1 MSTKAASIA
10 FVGLLLLSLVPPSP
24 SSNEPSSSPLS
35 LDEQGMFRGFVVG
48 EQTDVWNQ
56 TPWSSIA
63 VPEGFTYESVID
75 YSDVGVLINNLS
87 EESRTIGWAFVAA
100 RNISLDRVFVFNQS
114 GTPTGETVNRNQ
126 FNTYFATPFLEM
138 LQNRSSVNSLNY
150 LVTTKGIP
158 LRVSGGNDKAS
169 FDQELSLLG
178 GAYNSTIGA
187 NYWGTHDYGPLAGKA
202 MEPFTRSKYGFFL
215 VTRLTGY
222 TVETALG
229 LIERANQSLG
239 NQGTFVL
246 DLATNRNNSGY
257 KFWNDDLYTANT
269 TLNSMGVPV
278 LFDEETEF
286 VTNVS
291 NVMGYASWG
300 SNDGNWNRNYLPNS
314 GFDTLDATWQSGS
327 RYWNHT
333 SPTVAPEDNFTW
345 TYQTDTKQNGNG
357 AFEASLRTDC
367 DQDGGKGMQGIY
379 GEYFDNDGVSF
390 SSASMPSLIDRHP
403 DRVQIEPHLNRGA
416 SNNAYPG
423 LDDRF
428 KQHWGARF
436 SGLIDVPHTG
446 NWTFFIN
453 SDDGSEV
460 WINGQ
465 SLATNYGMHGM
476 RERSGFVNL
485 TEGLHE
491 FRIEFFQGGGPHGL
505 IFSWQ
510 GPNTPKAAVPSTAF
524 YVATDMAPKASNL
537 VHRWSFEDGSGTT
550 AVDNGTDQANL
561 SLSGM
566 DNSNW
571 RTCPDGGCLWF
582 DGTDDVASVNVDD
595 FEGNLSVSQWV
606 WANTTSPSSYAS
618 TFAVSNQAGANA
630 SFQHMISS
638 QQWRLHNNQTKT
650 FGDVVA
656 QRWTHLVTV
665 FDNGDLRQYMDGVL
679 VREDTYPSG
688 SFTNV
693 DLYKLGV
700 NRAGSAYFEGMI
712 DEVMVW
718 DVALEDHDITAL
730 RRTIID
736 NCTTYSGAGVG
747 VATLETSFSI
757 PPDLMNHAWNIY
769 VYGQRE
775 GEVNGAFS
783 LSVDGVDSTGTLL
796 STNTS
801 NAKTFTTSWASQT
814 MRMRPAAQA
823 TDLKVK
829 VLLDIESTSTVGS
842 LYIDSVILR
851 AIRPHMDWVNGSIA
865 DTAVSTGGRSFNWGT
880 AYGQSL
886 IADLLED
893 GVSGAKGYVYEP
905 YLTAVGLPSTFM
917 PTYAS
922 GYNLAE
928 SHAAANL
935 YTGWMGVVVGD
946 PKMAPYVS
954 TLHDVNLVAVRS
966 TGFVN
971 LGEPTTI
978 EVMVENLG
986 MAASN
991 GTLEVRGVLGNIL
1004 LNQTPLTL
1012 PAGDLHGSRTT
1023 VNVTVVPTTS
1033 GYLDLRVRYVNGT
1046 PERHFGNNLQSLSV
1060 IVNAPPVIE
1069 DVYCSASSLSRGG
1082 YTICSVET
1090 SDDIGVVNAT
1100 LAWQIVS
1107 QNGTLNETTWNVL
1120 HLGPV
1125 SETKWEGSLVIP
1137 ADAAL
1142 GGVVLRATVVDE
1154 QQLSATMTVSN
1165 VTQVVDAPPT
1175 WFGPH
1180 ASGVDPPS
1188 WNNASFL
1195 PNKPAVG
1202 LPRHEVTTLTA
1213 CVMDADYDLSAPVP
1227 VFMTNRGTLGNTSF
1241 VPQSAAHL
1249 YCYTTTFA
1257 LELSSALDD
1266 VELEVRTDAGSL
1278 LLQRTLRVADQAPV
1292 LTVHVESTN
1301 GTALDRVVG
1310 DGEEQI
1316 RIEVADVD
1324 DPHTSFIGDLTLQ
1337 WPGGEPIQL
1346 PLDIGQGEREV
1357 VMPLGQLMVPLEG
1370 GELQLTA
1377 SGRGMH
1383 GATASMS
1390 LSVPFLLT
1398 PPSVVLFEACDD
1410 QGRVT
1415 NMTFG
1420 QVATLVV
1427 VVESDRPIQS
1437 ASAQLAQTGW
1447 AINAPLIE
1455 TPTWGAAPEACK
1467 LLVQDDDHQVFFF
1480 RLKLDNSLVDGEGKA
1495 VFSVSDLD
1503 GLIKSES
1510 LDLFFQHAPTVIEE
1524 VVFST
1529 AKPGS
1534 DLYTN
1539 YTVSDLDGLEQVAC
1553 AYNLYGEAGNLL
1565 TQAVVTGG
1573 PEGVFINTLR
1583 FQYPIPLSLANTTL
1597 TANLT
1602 CLDELQ
1608 QVFAS
1613 SASVLIGPADTCVGC
1628 DSVDDATPKPTTQGS
1643 ESLNMVFLGL
1653 GGLAAAVVALTTV
1666 LRRRTTDGVDKA
1678 WGNDAFD
1685 PLVNT
1690 EELFEREAVSDLF
1703 EEEIDESTEN
1713 NGDLSSET
1721 TDELGT
1727 EDTAPSIVPE
1737 GWTLEAYTAWLEGPT
1752 PDGWTDD
1759 QWTTYVEESKATLA
1773 GVSSSEG

>member
-10 FVGLLLLSLVPPSP
+10 FVGLLLLSLLPPTPTASNPSSP
-24 SSNEPSSSPLS
+24 SLNLEE
-35 LDEQGMFRGFVVG
+35 DGMFRGFLVG
-48 EQTDVWNQ
+48 EQPDVWNQ
-56 TPWSSIA
+56 TPWPSIA
-63 VPEGFTYESVID
+63 VPEGFTYDSVFD

-100 RNISLDRVFVFNQS
+100 RNISLDRVFLFNQS

-138 LQNRSSVNSLNY
+138 LQNRTSVNGLNY

-178 GAYNSTIGA
+178 GAYNSTIGS

-222 TVETALG
+222 TVETALD

-269 TLNSMGVPV
+269 TLNSMGLPV

-286 VTNVS
+286 ITNVS

-314 GFDTLDATWQSGS
+314 GFDTLDAAWQSGS

-357 AFEASLRTDC
+357 AFQASLRTDC

-390 SSASMPSLIDRHP
+390 SSASMPSLIDRQP
-403 DRVQIEPHLNRGA
+403 DRVQVEPHLNHGA
-416 SNNAYPG
+416 SYNAYPG
-423 LDDRF
+423 LDNRF
-428 KQHWGARF
+428 KEHWGARF
-436 SGLIDVPHTG
+436 SGLIDVPFTG

-453 SDDGSEV
+453 SDDGSELWV
-460 WINGQ
+460 NGQ

-505 IFSWQ
+505 IFSWE
-510 GPNTPKAAVPSTAF
+510 GPNTSKATVPSSAF
-524 YVATDMAPKASNL
+524 YVAADVAPKASNL
-537 VHRWSFEDGSGTT
+537 VHHWSLEDGSGTT
-550 AVDNGTDQANL
+550 AVDNGTGQADL

-571 RTCPDGGCLWF
+571 RTCSDGSCLWF
-582 DGTDDVASVNVDD
+582 DGTDDVASVDVENYD
-595 FEGNLSVSQWV
+595 GNLTISQWV
-606 WANTTSPSSYAS
+606 WANTTTPSSYAS

-638 QQWRLHNNQTKT
+638 QEWRLHNNQSKA

-665 FDNGDLRQYMDGVL
+665 FDNGDIRQYMDGVL
-679 VREDTYPSG
+679 VNEDTYPSG

-718 DVALEDHDITAL
+718 DVALEDQDITAL

-736 NCTTYSGAGVG
+736 NCTSYSGAGVG
-747 VATLETSFSI
+747 VATLQTTFSI
-757 PPDLMNHAWNIY
+757 PHELKNHAWNIY

-783 LSVDGVDSTGTLL
+783 LRVDGIDASGTLL

-801 NAKTFTTSWASQT
+801 NAKTFTTSWAYQT
-814 MRMRPAAQA
+814 MRMRPAGDA
-823 TDLKVK
+823 TDLNIT
-829 VLLDIESTSTVGS
+829 VLLDIGSTSTVGS
-842 LYIDSVILR
+842 LYVDSVILR

-893 GVSGAKGYVYEP
+893 GVSGVKGYVYEP
-905 YLTAVGLPSTFM
+905 YLTAVGLPSTFL

-928 SHAAANL
+928 SHAAANR
-935 YTGWMGVVVGD
+935 YTGWMAVVVGD
-946 PKMAPYVS
+946 PKMAPYVN
-954 TLHDVNLVAVRS
+954 TLHDVNVVDVRS
-966 TGFVN
+966 VGYVN
-971 LGEPTTI
+971 LGEVTTI

-1012 PAGDLHGSRTT
+1012 PAGDQHGSRAT
-1023 VNVTVVPTTS
+1023 VNVTIIPTSS

-1060 IVNAPPVIE
+1060 IVNAPPTIE

-1090 SDDIGVVNAT
+1090 TDDVGVTNAT
-1100 LAWQIVS
+1100 LAWQIVPE
-1107 QNGTLNETTWNVL
+1107 NATLNETAWNVL
-1120 HLGPV
+1120 HLGPA
-1125 SETKWEGSLVIP
+1125 TDTRWEGSLVIP
-1137 ADAAL
+1137 TNAAL
-1142 GGVVLRATVVDE
+1142 GGVVLRATAMDE
-1154 QQLSATMTVSN
+1154 QMMSATMTVSN

-1175 WFGPH
+1175 WYGPH

-1195 PNKPAVG
+1195 PSKPPLG
-1202 LPRHEVTTLTA
+1202 LPRHEPTTLTA
-1213 CVMDADYDLSAPVP
+1213 CVMDADYGLDAPAP
-1227 VFMTNRGTLGNTSF
+1227 VFMTNRGTLSNVSSI
-1241 VPQSAAHL
+1241 PQAVNNL
-1249 YCYTTTFA
+1249 YCYTTTLT
-1257 LELSSALDD
+1257 LEQGSALDD
-1266 VELEVRTDAGSL
+1266 VELEVRTDTGSL

-1292 LTVHVESTN
+1292 LTVHIESTN
-1301 GTALDRVVG
+1301 GTTLDRVVG
-1310 DGEEQI
+1310 NGEEQI
-1316 RIEVADVD
+1316 RIGVSDVD
-1324 DPHTSFIGDLTLQ
+1324 DPNTSFVGDLTLQ

-1346 PLDIGQGEREV
+1346 PLDIAEGESEV
-1357 VMPLGQLMVPLEG
+1357 LMPLDQLMIPLEG

-1377 SGRGMH
+1377 AGRGMH
-1383 GATASMS
+1383 GATASAS
-1390 LSVPFLLT
+1390 LNVPFLLT
-1398 PPSVVLFEACDD
+1398 PPTIMLFDACDD
-1410 QGRVT
+1410 QGPVT

-1427 VVESDRPIQS
+1427 VVESDRPLQA

-1455 TPTWGAAPEACK
+1455 TPTWETAPEACR
-1467 LLVQDDDHQVFFF
+1467 LTVPADDLQVFYF
-1480 RLKLDNSLVDGEGKA
+1480 RLKLDNSLVDGEGRA
-1495 VFSVSDLD
+1495 IFSVSDLD

-1510 LDLFFQHAPTVIEE
+1510 LDLFFQHAPTVVEPAT
-1524 VVFST
+1524 FSP

-1539 YTVSDLDGLEQVAC
+1539 YTISDLDGLDQVAC
-1553 AYNLYGEAGNLL
+1553 AYNLYGEEGGLL

-1573 PEGVFINTLR
+1573 PEGVFSNTLR
-1583 FQYPIPLSLANTTL
+1583 FQYPVPLSLANATL

-1608 QVFAS
+1608 QAFAAS
-1613 SASVLIGPADTCVGC
+1613 DSVLVGPADSCADCNET
-1628 DSVDDATPKPTTQGS
+1628 DNTTPKPKIQGS
-1643 ESLNMVFLGL
+1643 ESLSMVFLGL
-1653 GGLAAAVVALTTV
+1653 GGLVAAVILLTTI
-1666 LRRRTTDGVDKA
+1666 LRRRGMDAVDKA
-1678 WGNDAFD
+1678 WGNDVAD
-1685 PLVNT
+1685 TILNT
-1690 EELFEREAVSDLF
+1690 EDLFERESMSDLF
-1703 EEEIDESTEN
+1703 EEEGPKPTEVD
-1713 NGDLSSET
+1713 G
-1721 TDELGT
+1721 ELNDA
-1727 EDTAPSIVPE
+1727 EPSVPNIVPE
-1737 GWTLEAYTAWLEGPT
+1737 GWTLEVYTAWLDGPV
-1752 PDGWTDD
+1752 PDGWTAH

-1773 GVSSSEG
+1773 QASSSSEG

>member
-1 MSTKAASIA
+1 M
-10 FVGLLLLSLVPPSP
+10 FHGFLVGGQS
-24 SSNEPSSSPLS
+24 
-35 LDEQGMFRGFVVG
+35 
-48 EQTDVWNQ
+48 DVWNQ
-56 TPWSSIA
+56 TPWPSIA
-63 VPEGFTYESVID
+63 VPEGFTYDSVID

-100 RNISLDRVFVFNQS
+100 RNISLDRVFIFNQS

-222 TVETALG
+222 TVDTALD

-278 LFDEETEF
+278 LLDEETEF

-390 SSASMPSLIDRHP
+390 NSASMPSLIDRQP

-436 SGLIDVPHTG
+436 SGLIDVPFAG

-476 RERSGFVNL
+476 REQSGFVNL

-537 VHRWSFEDGSGTT
+537 VHHWSFEDGSGTT
-550 AVDNGTDQANL
+550 AVDVGTDQANL

-571 RTCPDGGCLWF
+571 RACPDGGCLWF

-595 FEGNLSVSQWV
+595 VDGNLTVSQWV

-618 TFAVSNQAGANA
+618 TFAVSDQAGANA

-665 FDNGDLRQYMDGVL
+665 FDDGDIRQYMDGVL
-679 VREDTYPSG
+679 VNEDAYPSG
-688 SFTNV
+688 SFTNI

-736 NCTTYSGAGVG
+736 NCTSYSGAGAA
-747 VATLETSFSI
+747 VATLETTFDV
-757 PPDLMNHAWNIY
+757 PNELMNHAWNIY

-783 LSVDGVDSTGTLL
+783 LRVNGADAAGTLL

-814 MRMRPAAQA
+814 MRMRPAAHA
-823 TDLKVK
+823 TQLTIQ
-829 VLLDIESTSTVGS
+829 VLIDIESTSTVGS
-842 LYIDSVILR
+842 LYVDSVILR

-880 AYGQSL
+880 TYGQSL

-893 GVSGAKGYVYEP
+893 GVSGVKGYVYEP
-905 YLTAVGLPSTFM
+905 YLTAVGLPSTFL

-954 TLHDVNLVAVRS
+954 TLHDVNVVAARS
-966 TGFVN
+966 VGNVN
-971 LGEPTTI
+971 LGEETTI

-991 GTLEVRGVLGNIL
+991 GSLEVRGVLGNIL
-1004 LNQTPLTL
+1004 LNQTPLML
-1012 PAGDLHGSRTT
+1012 PAGDQHGSRTT

-1082 YTICSVET
+1082 YTICTVET
-1090 SDDIGVVNAT
+1090 TDDTGVTNAT

-1107 QNGTLNETTWNVL
+1107 QNATLNETTWNVL

-1142 GGVVLRATVVDE
+1142 GGVVLRATVMDE
-1154 QQLSATMTVSN
+1154 QMMSAAMTVSN

-1175 WFGPH
+1175 WYGPH

-1195 PNKPAVG
+1195 PNKPPLG

-1213 CVMDADYDLSAPVP
+1213 CVMDADYDLSAPAP
-1227 VFMTNRGTLGNTSF
+1227 VFMTNRGTLGNMSY

-1249 YCYTTTFA
+1249 YCYTTTFS
-1257 LELSSALDD
+1257 LELSSELED
-1266 VELEVRTDAGSL
+1266 VELEVRTDTGSL

-1310 DGEEQI
+1310 NGKEQI

-1324 DPHTSFIGDLTLQ
+1324 DPNTSFIGDLTLQ

-1346 PLDIGQGEREV
+1346 PLDIAEGDNEI
-1357 VMPLGQLMVPLEG
+1357 VMSLDQLMIPLEG
-1370 GELQLTA
+1370 GELQVTA

-1383 GATASMS
+1383 GATASGS
-1390 LSVPFLLT
+1390 LNVPFLLT
-1398 PPSVVLFEACDD
+1398 PPSVVLFEACDG
-1410 QGRVT
+1410 QGPVT

-1427 VVESDRPIQS
+1427 IVESDRPLQS

-1447 AINAPLIE
+1447 AINAPQIE
-1455 TPTWGAAPEACK
+1455 TPTWDVAPEACRST
-1467 LLVQDDDHQVFFF
+1467 VQTDNLQVFYF
-1480 RLKLDNSLVDGEGKA
+1480 RLKLDNSLVDGEGRA
-1495 VFSVSDLD
+1495 IFSVSDLD

-1510 LDLFFQHAPTVIEE
+1510 LDLFFQHAPTVVDA
-1524 VVFST
+1524 VVFSP
-1529 AKPGS
+1529 AEPGS

-1539 YTVSDLDGLEQVAC
+1539 YTVSDLDGLDQVAC
-1553 AYNLYGEAGNLL
+1553 AYNLYGEEGSLL

-1573 PEGVFINTLR
+1573 PEGVFTNVLR
-1583 FQYPIPLSLANTTL
+1583 FQYPVPLGLANTTL

-1608 QVFAS
+1608 QAFAS
-1613 SASVLIGPADTCVGC
+1613 SASILIGPAETCVDC
-1628 DSVDDATPKPTTQGS
+1628 DATDDTTTGPTTQG
-1643 ESLNMVFLGL
+1643 EEPLNVFLLGL
-1653 GGLAAAVVALTTV
+1653 GGLAAGLILFTMM
-1666 LRRRTTDGVDKA
+1666 LRRRGRIGVDEA

-1685 PLVNT
+1685 PLLNT
-1690 EELFEREAVSDLF
+1690 EDLFERESTSNLF
-1703 EEEIDESTEN
+1703 EEESPEPAD
-1713 NGDLSSET
+1713 
-1721 TDELGT
+1721 TDDQSREEEAT
-1727 EDTAPSIVPE
+1727 IPSIVPD
-1737 GWTLEAYTAWLEGPT
+1737 GWTLEAYTTWLDGPA
-1752 PDGWTDD
+1752 PEGWTEE
-1759 QWTTYVEESKATLA
+1759 QWTTYVEESKAKLPPASTP
-1773 GVSSSEG
+1773 SEG

>member
-10 FVGLLLLSLVPPSP
+10 FVGLLLFSLVPPSP
-24 SSNEPSSSPLS
+24 TANPSSSIPPS
-35 LDEQGMFRGFVVG
+35 LAEEGMFHGFLVG
-48 EQTDVWNQ
+48 GQSDVWNQ
-56 TPWSSIA
+56 TPWPSIA
-63 VPEGFTYESVID
+63 VPEGFTYGSVID

-100 RNISLDRVFVFNQS
+100 RNISLDRVFIFNQS

-222 TVETALG
+222 TVDTALD

-278 LFDEETEF
+278 LLDEETEF

-390 SSASMPSLIDRHP
+390 NSASMPSLIDRQP

-436 SGLIDVPHTG
+436 SGLIDVPFAG

-476 RERSGFVNL
+476 REQSGFVNL

-537 VHRWSFEDGSGTT
+537 VHHWSFEDGSGTT
-550 AVDNGTDQANL
+550 AVDVGTDQANL

-571 RTCPDGGCLWF
+571 RACPDGGCLWF

-595 FEGNLSVSQWV
+595 VDGNLTVSQWV

-618 TFAVSNQAGANA
+618 TFAVSDQAGANA

-665 FDNGDLRQYMDGVL
+665 FDDGDIRQYMDGVL
-679 VREDTYPSG
+679 VNEDTYPSG
-688 SFTNV
+688 SFTNI

-736 NCTTYSGAGVG
+736 NCTSYSGAGAA
-747 VATLETSFSI
+747 VATLETTFDV
-757 PPDLMNHAWNIY
+757 PNELMNHAWNIY

-783 LSVDGVDSTGTLL
+783 LRVNGADAAGTLL

-814 MRMRPAAQA
+814 MRMRPAAHA
-823 TDLKVK
+823 TQLTIQ
-829 VLLDIESTSTVGS
+829 VLIDIESTSTVGS
-842 LYIDSVILR
+842 LYVDSVILR

-880 AYGQSL
+880 TYGQSL

-893 GVSGAKGYVYEP
+893 GVSGVKGYVYEP
-905 YLTAVGLPSTFM
+905 YLTAVGLPSTFL

-954 TLHDVNLVAVRS
+954 TLHDVNVVAARS
-966 TGFVN
+966 VGNVN
-971 LGEPTTI
+971 LGEETTI

-991 GTLEVRGVLGNIL
+991 GSLEVRGVLGNIL
-1004 LNQTPLTL
+1004 LNQTPLML
-1012 PAGDLHGSRTT
+1012 PAGDQHGSRTT

-1082 YTICSVET
+1082 YTICTVET
-1090 SDDIGVVNAT
+1090 TDDTGVTNAT

-1107 QNGTLNETTWNVL
+1107 QNATLNETTWNVL

-1142 GGVVLRATVVDE
+1142 GGVVLRATVMDE
-1154 QQLSATMTVSN
+1154 QMMSAAMTVSN

-1175 WFGPH
+1175 WYGPH

-1195 PNKPAVG
+1195 PNKPPLG

-1213 CVMDADYDLSAPVP
+1213 CVMDADYDLSAPAP
-1227 VFMTNRGTLGNTSF
+1227 VFMTNRGTLGNMSY

-1257 LELSSALDD
+1257 LELSSELED
-1266 VELEVRTDAGSL
+1266 VELEVRTDTGSL

-1310 DGEEQI
+1310 NGKEQI

-1324 DPHTSFIGDLTLQ
+1324 DPNTSFIGDLTLQ

-1346 PLDIGQGEREV
+1346 PLDIAEGDNEI
-1357 VMPLGQLMVPLEG
+1357 VMSLDQLMIPLEG
-1370 GELQLTA
+1370 GELQVTA

-1383 GATASMS
+1383 GATASGS
-1390 LSVPFLLT
+1390 LNVPFLLT
-1398 PPSVVLFEACDD
+1398 PPSVVLFEACDG
-1410 QGRVT
+1410 QGPVT

-1427 VVESDRPIQS
+1427 IVESDRPLQS

-1447 AINAPLIE
+1447 AINAPQIE
-1455 TPTWGAAPEACK
+1455 TPTWDVAPEACRST
-1467 LLVQDDDHQVFFF
+1467 VQTDNLQVFYF
-1480 RLKLDNSLVDGEGKA
+1480 RLKLDNSLVDGEGRA
-1495 VFSVSDLD
+1495 IFSVSDLD

-1510 LDLFFQHAPTVIEE
+1510 LDLFFQHAPTVVDA
-1524 VVFST
+1524 VVFSP
-1529 AKPGS
+1529 AEPGS

-1539 YTVSDLDGLEQVAC
+1539 YTVSDLDGLDQVAC
-1553 AYNLYGEAGNLL
+1553 AYNLYGEEGSLL

-1573 PEGVFINTLR
+1573 PEGVFTNVLR
-1583 FQYPIPLSLANTTL
+1583 FQYPVPLGLANTTL

-1608 QVFAS
+1608 QAFAS
-1613 SASVLIGPADTCVGC
+1613 SASILIGPAETCVDC
-1628 DSVDDATPKPTTQGS
+1628 DATDDTTTGPTTQG
-1643 ESLNMVFLGL
+1643 EEPLNVFLLGL
-1653 GGLAAAVVALTTV
+1653 GGLAAGSILFTMM
-1666 LRRRTTDGVDKA
+1666 LRRRGRIGVDEA

-1685 PLVNT
+1685 PLLNT
-1690 EELFEREAVSDLF
+1690 EDLFERESTSNLF
-1703 EEEIDESTEN
+1703 EEESPEPAD
-1713 NGDLSSET
+1713 
-1721 TDELGT
+1721 TDDQSREEEAT
-1727 EDTAPSIVPE
+1727 VPSIVPD
-1737 GWTLEAYTAWLEGPT
+1737 GWTLEAYTTWLDGPA
-1752 PDGWTDD
+1752 PEGWTEE
-1759 QWTTYVEESKATLA
+1759 QWTTYVEESKAKLPPASTP
-1773 GVSSSEG
+1773 SEG

>member
-1 MSTKAASIA
+1 M
-10 FVGLLLLSLVPPSP
+10 FHGFLVGGQS
-24 SSNEPSSSPLS
+24 
-35 LDEQGMFRGFVVG
+35 
-48 EQTDVWNQ
+48 DVWNQ
-56 TPWSSIA
+56 TPWPSIA
-63 VPEGFTYESVID
+63 VPEGFTYDSVID

-100 RNISLDRVFVFNQS
+100 RNISLDRVFIFNQS

-222 TVETALG
+222 TVDTALD

-278 LFDEETEF
+278 LLDEETEF

-390 SSASMPSLIDRHP
+390 NSASMPSLIDRQP

-436 SGLIDVPHTG
+436 SGLIDVPFAG

-476 RERSGFVNL
+476 REQSGFVNL

-537 VHRWSFEDGSGTT
+537 VHHWSFEDGSGTT
-550 AVDNGTDQANL
+550 AVDVGTDQANL

-571 RTCPDGGCLWF
+571 RACPDGGCLWF

-595 FEGNLSVSQWV
+595 VDGNLTVSQWV

-618 TFAVSNQAGANA
+618 TFAVSDQAGANA

-665 FDNGDLRQYMDGVL
+665 FDDGDIRQYMDGVL
-679 VREDTYPSG
+679 VNEDTYPSG
-688 SFTNV
+688 SFTNI

-736 NCTTYSGAGVG
+736 NCTSYSGAGAA
-747 VATLETSFSI
+747 VATLETTFDV
-757 PPDLMNHAWNIY
+757 PNELMNHAWNIY

-783 LSVDGVDSTGTLL
+783 LRVNGADAAGTLL

-814 MRMRPAAQA
+814 MRMRPAAHA
-823 TDLKVK
+823 TQLTIQ
-829 VLLDIESTSTVGS
+829 VLIDIESTSTVGS
-842 LYIDSVILR
+842 LYVDSVILR

-880 AYGQSL
+880 TYGQSL

-893 GVSGAKGYVYEP
+893 GVSGVKGYVYEP
-905 YLTAVGLPSTFM
+905 YLTAVGLPSTFL

-954 TLHDVNLVAVRS
+954 TLHDVNVVAARS
-966 TGFVN
+966 VGNVN
-971 LGEPTTI
+971 LGEETTI

-991 GTLEVRGVLGNIL
+991 GSLEVRGVLGNIL
-1004 LNQTPLTL
+1004 LNQTPLML
-1012 PAGDLHGSRTT
+1012 PAGDQHGSRTT

-1082 YTICSVET
+1082 YTICTVET
-1090 SDDIGVVNAT
+1090 TDDTGVTNAT

-1107 QNGTLNETTWNVL
+1107 QNATLNETTWNVL

-1142 GGVVLRATVVDE
+1142 GGVVLRATVMDE
-1154 QQLSATMTVSN
+1154 QMMSAAMTVSN

-1175 WFGPH
+1175 WYGPH

-1195 PNKPAVG
+1195 PNKPPLG

-1213 CVMDADYDLSAPVP
+1213 CVMDADYDLSAPAP
-1227 VFMTNRGTLGNTSF
+1227 VFMTNRGTLGNMSY

-1257 LELSSALDD
+1257 LELSSELED
-1266 VELEVRTDAGSL
+1266 VELEVRTDTGSL

-1310 DGEEQI
+1310 NGKEQI

-1324 DPHTSFIGDLTLQ
+1324 DPNTSFIGDLTLQ

-1346 PLDIGQGEREV
+1346 PLDIAEGDNEI
-1357 VMPLGQLMVPLEG
+1357 VMSLDQLMIPLEG
-1370 GELQLTA
+1370 GELQVTA

-1383 GATASMS
+1383 GATASGS
-1390 LSVPFLLT
+1390 LNVPFLLT
-1398 PPSVVLFEACDD
+1398 PPSVVLFEACDG
-1410 QGRVT
+1410 QGPVT

-1427 VVESDRPIQS
+1427 IVESDRPLQS

-1447 AINAPLIE
+1447 AINAPQIE
-1455 TPTWGAAPEACK
+1455 TPTWDVAPEACRSPA
-1467 LLVQDDDHQVFFF
+1467 QADDLQVFYF
-1480 RLKLDNSLVDGEGKA
+1480 RLKLDNSLVDGEGRA
-1495 VFSVSDLD
+1495 IFSVSDLD

-1510 LDLFFQHAPTVIEE
+1510 LDLFFQHAPTVVDA
-1524 VVFST
+1524 VVFSP
-1529 AKPGS
+1529 AEPGS

-1539 YTVSDLDGLEQVAC
+1539 YTVSDLDGLDQVAC
-1553 AYNLYGEAGNLL
+1553 AYNLYGEEGSLL

-1573 PEGVFINTLR
+1573 PEGVFTNVLR
-1583 FQYPIPLSLANTTL
+1583 FQYPVPLGLANTTL

-1608 QVFAS
+1608 QAFAS
-1613 SASVLIGPADTCVGC
+1613 SASILIGPAETCVDCGAT
-1628 DSVDDATPKPTTQGS
+1628 DDTTTGPTTQG
-1643 ESLNMVFLGL
+1643 EEPLNVFLLGL
-1653 GGLAAAVVALTTV
+1653 GGLAAGLILFTMM
-1666 LRRRTTDGVDKA
+1666 LRRRGRIGVDEA

-1685 PLVNT
+1685 PLLNT
-1690 EELFEREAVSDLF
+1690 EDLFERESTSNLF
-1703 EEEIDESTEN
+1703 EEESPEPAD
-1713 NGDLSSET
+1713 
-1721 TDELGT
+1721 TDDQSREEEAT
-1727 EDTAPSIVPE
+1727 IPSIVPD
-1737 GWTLEAYTAWLEGPT
+1737 GWTLEAYTTWLDGPA
-1752 PDGWTDD
+1752 PEGWTEE
-1759 QWTTYVEESKATLA
+1759 QWTTYVEESKAKLPPASTP
-1773 GVSSSEG
+1773 SEG

>member
-1 MSTKAASIA
+1 M
-10 FVGLLLLSLVPPSP
+10 FHGFLVGGQS
-24 SSNEPSSSPLS
+24 
-35 LDEQGMFRGFVVG
+35 
-48 EQTDVWNQ
+48 DVWNQ
-56 TPWSSIA
+56 TPWPSIA
-63 VPEGFTYESVID
+63 VPEGFTYDSVID

-100 RNISLDRVFVFNQS
+100 RNISLDRVFIFNQS

-222 TVETALG
+222 TVDTALD

-278 LFDEETEF
+278 FLDEETEF

-390 SSASMPSLIDRHP
+390 NSASMPSLIDRQP

-436 SGLIDVPHTG
+436 SGLIDVPFAG

-476 RERSGFVNL
+476 REQSGFVNL

-537 VHRWSFEDGSGTT
+537 VHHWSFEDGSGTT
-550 AVDNGTDQANL
+550 AVDVGTDQANL

-571 RTCPDGGCLWF
+571 RACPDGGCLWF

-595 FEGNLSVSQWV
+595 VDGNLTVSQWV

-618 TFAVSNQAGANA
+618 TFAVSDQAGANA

-665 FDNGDLRQYMDGVL
+665 FDDGDIRQYMDGVL
-679 VREDTYPSG
+679 VNEDAYPSG
-688 SFTNV
+688 SFTNI

-736 NCTTYSGAGVG
+736 NCTSYSGAGAA
-747 VATLETSFSI
+747 VATLETTFDV
-757 PPDLMNHAWNIY
+757 PNELMNHAWNIY

-783 LSVDGVDSTGTLL
+783 LRVNGADAAGTLL

-814 MRMRPAAQA
+814 MRMRPAAHA
-823 TDLKVK
+823 TQLTIQ
-829 VLLDIESTSTVGS
+829 VLIDIESTSTVGS
-842 LYIDSVILR
+842 LYVDSVILR

-880 AYGQSL
+880 TYGQSL

-893 GVSGAKGYVYEP
+893 GVSGVKGYVYEP
-905 YLTAVGLPSTFM
+905 YLTAVGLPSTFL

-954 TLHDVNLVAVRS
+954 TLHDVNVVAARS
-966 TGFVN
+966 VGNVN
-971 LGEPTTI
+971 LGEETTI

-991 GTLEVRGVLGNIL
+991 GSLEVRGVLGNIL
-1004 LNQTPLTL
+1004 LNQTPLML
-1012 PAGDLHGSRTT
+1012 PAGDQHGSRTT

-1082 YTICSVET
+1082 YTICTVET
-1090 SDDIGVVNAT
+1090 TDDTGVTNAT

-1107 QNGTLNETTWNVL
+1107 QNATLNETTWNVL

-1142 GGVVLRATVVDE
+1142 GGVVLRATVMDE
-1154 QQLSATMTVSN
+1154 QMMSAAMTVSN

-1175 WFGPH
+1175 WYGPH

-1195 PNKPAVG
+1195 PNKPPLG

-1213 CVMDADYDLSAPVP
+1213 CVMDADYDLSAPAP
-1227 VFMTNRGTLGNTSF
+1227 VFMTNRGTLGNMSY

-1257 LELSSALDD
+1257 LELSSELED
-1266 VELEVRTDAGSL
+1266 VELEVRTDTGSL

-1310 DGEEQI
+1310 NGKEQI

-1324 DPHTSFIGDLTLQ
+1324 DPNTSFIGDLTLQ

-1346 PLDIGQGEREV
+1346 PLDIAEGDNEI
-1357 VMPLGQLMVPLEG
+1357 VMSLDQLMIPLEG
-1370 GELQLTA
+1370 GELQVTA

-1383 GATASMS
+1383 GATASGS
-1390 LSVPFLLT
+1390 LNVPFLLT
-1398 PPSVVLFEACDD
+1398 PPSVVLFEACDG
-1410 QGRVT
+1410 QGPVT

-1427 VVESDRPIQS
+1427 IVESDRPLQS

-1447 AINAPLIE
+1447 AINAPQIE
-1455 TPTWGAAPEACK
+1455 TPTWDVAPEACRST
-1467 LLVQDDDHQVFFF
+1467 VQTDNLQVFYF
-1480 RLKLDNSLVDGEGKA
+1480 RLKLDNSLVDGEGRA
-1495 VFSVSDLD
+1495 IFSVSDLD

-1510 LDLFFQHAPTVIEE
+1510 LDLFFQHAPTVVDA
-1524 VVFST
+1524 VVFSP
-1529 AKPGS
+1529 AEPGS

-1539 YTVSDLDGLEQVAC
+1539 YTVSDLDGLDQVAC
-1553 AYNLYGEAGNLL
+1553 AYNLYGEEGSLL

-1573 PEGVFINTLR
+1573 PEGVFTNVLR
-1583 FQYPIPLSLANTTL
+1583 FQYPVPLGLANTTL

-1608 QVFAS
+1608 QAFAS
-1613 SASVLIGPADTCVGC
+1613 SASILIGPAETCVDC
-1628 DSVDDATPKPTTQGS
+1628 DATDDTTTGPTTQG
-1643 ESLNMVFLGL
+1643 EEPLNVFLLGL
-1653 GGLAAAVVALTTV
+1653 GGLAAGLILFTMM
-1666 LRRRTTDGVDKA
+1666 LRRRGRIGVDEA

-1685 PLVNT
+1685 PLLNT
-1690 EELFEREAVSDLF
+1690 EDLFERESTSNLF
-1703 EEEIDESTEN
+1703 EEESPEPAD
-1713 NGDLSSET
+1713 
-1721 TDELGT
+1721 TDDQSREEEAT
-1727 EDTAPSIVPE
+1727 IPSIVPD
-1737 GWTLEAYTAWLEGPT
+1737 GWTLEAYTTWLDGPA
-1752 PDGWTDD
+1752 PEGWTEE
-1759 QWTTYVEESKATLA
+1759 QWTTYVEESKAKLPPASTP
-1773 GVSSSEG
+1773 SEG

>member
-10 FVGLLLLSLVPPSP
+10 FVGLLLFSLVPPSP
-24 SSNEPSSSPLS
+24 TANPSSSIPPS
-35 LDEQGMFRGFVVG
+35 LAEEGMFHGFLVG
-48 EQTDVWNQ
+48 GQSDVWNQ
-56 TPWSSIA
+56 TPWPSIA
-63 VPEGFTYESVID
+63 VPEGFTYDSVID

-100 RNISLDRVFVFNQS
+100 RNISLDRVFIFNQS

-138 LQNRSSVNSLNY
+138 LQNRSSVNSRNY

-222 TVETALG
+222 TVDTALD

-278 LFDEETEF
+278 FLDEETEF

-390 SSASMPSLIDRHP
+390 NSASMPSLIDRQP

-436 SGLIDVPHTG
+436 SGLIDVPFAG

-476 RERSGFVNL
+476 REQSGFVNL

-537 VHRWSFEDGSGTT
+537 VHHWSFEDGSGTT
-550 AVDNGTDQANL
+550 AVDVGTDQANL

-571 RTCPDGGCLWF
+571 RACPDGGCLWF

-595 FEGNLSVSQWV
+595 VDGNLTVSQWV

-618 TFAVSNQAGANA
+618 TFAVSDQAGANA

-665 FDNGDLRQYMDGVL
+665 FDDGDIRQYMDGVL
-679 VREDTYPSG
+679 VNEDAYPSG
-688 SFTNV
+688 SFTNI

-736 NCTTYSGAGVG
+736 NCTSYSGAGAA
-747 VATLETSFSI
+747 VATLETTFDV
-757 PPDLMNHAWNIY
+757 PNELMNHAWNIY

-783 LSVDGVDSTGTLL
+783 LRVNGADAAGTLL

-814 MRMRPAAQA
+814 MRMRPAAHA
-823 TDLKVK
+823 TQLTIQ
-829 VLLDIESTSTVGS
+829 VLIDIESTSTVGS
-842 LYIDSVILR
+842 LYVDSVILR

-880 AYGQSL
+880 TYGQSL

-893 GVSGAKGYVYEP
+893 GVSGVKGYVYEP
-905 YLTAVGLPSTFM
+905 YLTAVGLPSTFL

-954 TLHDVNLVAVRS
+954 TLHDVNVVAARS
-966 TGFVN
+966 VGNVN
-971 LGEPTTI
+971 LGEETTI

-991 GTLEVRGVLGNIL
+991 GSLEVRGVLGNIL
-1004 LNQTPLTL
+1004 LNQTPLML
-1012 PAGDLHGSRTT
+1012 PAGDQHGSRTT

-1082 YTICSVET
+1082 YTICTVET
-1090 SDDIGVVNAT
+1090 TDDTGVTNAT

-1107 QNGTLNETTWNVL
+1107 QNATLNETTWNVL

-1142 GGVVLRATVVDE
+1142 GGVVLRATVMDE
-1154 QQLSATMTVSN
+1154 QMMSAAMTVSN

-1175 WFGPH
+1175 WYGPH

-1195 PNKPAVG
+1195 PNKPPLG

-1213 CVMDADYDLSAPVP
+1213 CVMDADYDLSAPAP
-1227 VFMTNRGTLGNTSF
+1227 VFMTNRGTLGNMSY

-1257 LELSSALDD
+1257 LELSSELED
-1266 VELEVRTDAGSL
+1266 VELEVRTDTGSL

-1310 DGEEQI
+1310 NGKEQI

-1324 DPHTSFIGDLTLQ
+1324 DPNTSFIGDLTLQ

-1346 PLDIGQGEREV
+1346 PLDIAEGDNEI
-1357 VMPLGQLMVPLEG
+1357 VMSLDQLMIPLEG
-1370 GELQLTA
+1370 GELQVTA

-1383 GATASMS
+1383 GATASGS
-1390 LSVPFLLT
+1390 LNVPFLLT
-1398 PPSVVLFEACDD
+1398 PPSVVLFEACDG
-1410 QGRVT
+1410 QGPVT

-1427 VVESDRPIQS
+1427 IVESDRPLQS

-1447 AINAPLIE
+1447 AINAPQIE
-1455 TPTWGAAPEACK
+1455 TPTWDVAPEACRST
-1467 LLVQDDDHQVFFF
+1467 VQTDNLQVFYF
-1480 RLKLDNSLVDGEGKA
+1480 RLKLDNSLVDGEGRA
-1495 VFSVSDLD
+1495 IFSVSDLD

-1510 LDLFFQHAPTVIEE
+1510 LDLFFQHAPTVVDA
-1524 VVFST
+1524 VVFSP
-1529 AKPGS
+1529 AEPGS

-1539 YTVSDLDGLEQVAC
+1539 YTVSDLDGLDQVAC
-1553 AYNLYGEAGNLL
+1553 AYNLYGEEGSLL

-1573 PEGVFINTLR
+1573 PEGVFTNVLR
-1583 FQYPIPLSLANTTL
+1583 FQYPVPLGLANTTL

-1608 QVFAS
+1608 QAFAS
-1613 SASVLIGPADTCVGC
+1613 SASILIGPAETCVDC
-1628 DSVDDATPKPTTQGS
+1628 DATDDTTTGPTTQG
-1643 ESLNMVFLGL
+1643 EEPLNVFLLGL
-1653 GGLAAAVVALTTV
+1653 GGLAAGLILFTMM
-1666 LRRRTTDGVDKA
+1666 LRRRGRIGVDEA

-1685 PLVNT
+1685 PLLNT
-1690 EELFEREAVSDLF
+1690 EDLFERESTSNLF
-1703 EEEIDESTEN
+1703 EEESPEPAD
-1713 NGDLSSET
+1713 
-1721 TDELGT
+1721 TDDQSREEEAT
-1727 EDTAPSIVPE
+1727 IPSIVPD
-1737 GWTLEAYTAWLEGPT
+1737 GWTLEAYTTWLDGPA
-1752 PDGWTDD
+1752 PEGWTEE
-1759 QWTTYVEESKATLA
+1759 QWTTYVEESKAKLPPASTP
-1773 GVSSSEG
+1773 SEG

>member
-1 MSTKAASIA
+1 M
-10 FVGLLLLSLVPPSP
+10 FHGFLVGGQS
-24 SSNEPSSSPLS
+24 
-35 LDEQGMFRGFVVG
+35 
-48 EQTDVWNQ
+48 DVWNQ
-56 TPWSSIA
+56 TPWPSIA
-63 VPEGFTYESVID
+63 VPEGFTYDSVID

-100 RNISLDRVFVFNQS
+100 RNISLDRVFIFNQS

-222 TVETALG
+222 TVDTALD

-278 LFDEETEF
+278 FLDEETEF

-390 SSASMPSLIDRHP
+390 NSASMPSLIDRQP

-436 SGLIDVPHTG
+436 SGLIDVPFAG

-476 RERSGFVNL
+476 REQSGFVNL

-537 VHRWSFEDGSGTT
+537 VHHWSFEDGSGTT
-550 AVDNGTDQANL
+550 AVDVGTDQANL

-571 RTCPDGGCLWF
+571 RACPDGGCLWF

-595 FEGNLSVSQWV
+595 VDGNLTVSQWV

-618 TFAVSNQAGANA
+618 TFAVSDQAGANA

-665 FDNGDLRQYMDGVL
+665 FDDGDIRQYMDGVL
-679 VREDTYPSG
+679 VNEDTYPSG
-688 SFTNV
+688 SFTNI

-736 NCTTYSGAGVG
+736 NCTSYSGAGAA
-747 VATLETSFSI
+747 VATLETTFDV
-757 PPDLMNHAWNIY
+757 PNELMNHAWNIY

-783 LSVDGVDSTGTLL
+783 LRVNGADAAGTLL

-814 MRMRPAAQA
+814 MRMRPAAHA
-823 TDLKVK
+823 TQLTIQ
-829 VLLDIESTSTVGS
+829 VLIDIESTSTVGS
-842 LYIDSVILR
+842 LYVDSVILR

-880 AYGQSL
+880 TYGQSL

-893 GVSGAKGYVYEP
+893 GVSGVKGYVYEP
-905 YLTAVGLPSTFM
+905 YLTAVGLPSTFL

-954 TLHDVNLVAVRS
+954 TLHDVNVVAARS
-966 TGFVN
+966 VGNVN
-971 LGEPTTI
+971 LGEETTI

-991 GTLEVRGVLGNIL
+991 GSLEVRGVLGNIL
-1004 LNQTPLTL
+1004 LNQTPLML
-1012 PAGDLHGSRTT
+1012 PAGDQHGSRTT

-1082 YTICSVET
+1082 YTICTVET
-1090 SDDIGVVNAT
+1090 TDDTGVTNAT

-1107 QNGTLNETTWNVL
+1107 QNATLNETTWNVL

-1142 GGVVLRATVVDE
+1142 GGVVLRATVMDE
-1154 QQLSATMTVSN
+1154 QMMSAAMTVSN

-1175 WFGPH
+1175 WYGPH

-1195 PNKPAVG
+1195 PNKPPLG

-1213 CVMDADYDLSAPVP
+1213 CVMDADYDLSAPAP
-1227 VFMTNRGTLGNTSF
+1227 VFMTNRGTLGNMSY

-1257 LELSSALDD
+1257 LELSSELED
-1266 VELEVRTDAGSL
+1266 VELEVRTDTGSL

-1310 DGEEQI
+1310 NGKEQI

-1324 DPHTSFIGDLTLQ
+1324 DPNTSFIGDLTLQ

-1346 PLDIGQGEREV
+1346 PLDIAEGDNEI
-1357 VMPLGQLMVPLEG
+1357 VMSLDQLMIPLEG
-1370 GELQLTA
+1370 GELQVTA

-1383 GATASMS
+1383 GATASGS
-1390 LSVPFLLT
+1390 LNVPFLLT
-1398 PPSVVLFEACDD
+1398 PPSVVLFEACDG
-1410 QGRVT
+1410 QGPVT

-1427 VVESDRPIQS
+1427 IVESDRPLQS

-1447 AINAPLIE
+1447 AINAPQIE
-1455 TPTWGAAPEACK
+1455 TPTWDVAPEACRST
-1467 LLVQDDDHQVFFF
+1467 VQTDNLQVFYF
-1480 RLKLDNSLVDGEGKA
+1480 RLKLDNSLVDGEGRA
-1495 VFSVSDLD
+1495 IFSVSDLD

-1510 LDLFFQHAPTVIEE
+1510 LDLFFQHAPTVVDA
-1524 VVFST
+1524 VVFSP
-1529 AKPGS
+1529 AEPGS

-1539 YTVSDLDGLEQVAC
+1539 YTVSDLDGLDQVAC
-1553 AYNLYGEAGNLL
+1553 AYNLYGEEGSLL

-1573 PEGVFINTLR
+1573 PEGVFTNVLR
-1583 FQYPIPLSLANTTL
+1583 FQYPVPLGLANTTL

-1608 QVFAS
+1608 QAFAS
-1613 SASVLIGPADTCVGC
+1613 SASILIGPAETCVDC
-1628 DSVDDATPKPTTQGS
+1628 DATDDTTTGPTTQG
-1643 ESLNMVFLGL
+1643 EEPLNVFLLGL
-1653 GGLAAAVVALTTV
+1653 GGLAAGLILFTMM
-1666 LRRRTTDGVDKA
+1666 LRRRGRIGVDEA

-1685 PLVNT
+1685 PLLNT
-1690 EELFEREAVSDLF
+1690 EDLFERESTSNLF
-1703 EEEIDESTEN
+1703 EEESPEPAD
-1713 NGDLSSET
+1713 
-1721 TDELGT
+1721 TDDQSREEEAT
-1727 EDTAPSIVPE
+1727 IPSIVPD
-1737 GWTLEAYTAWLEGPT
+1737 GWTLEAYTTWLDGPA
-1752 PDGWTDD
+1752 PEGWTEE
-1759 QWTTYVEESKATLA
+1759 QWTTYVEESKAKLPPASTP
-1773 GVSSSEG
+1773 SEG

>member
-1 MSTKAASIA
+1 M
-10 FVGLLLLSLVPPSP
+10 FHGFLVGGQS
-24 SSNEPSSSPLS
+24 
-35 LDEQGMFRGFVVG
+35 
-48 EQTDVWNQ
+48 DVWNQ
-56 TPWSSIA
+56 TPWPSIA
-63 VPEGFTYESVID
+63 VPEGFTYDSVID

-100 RNISLDRVFVFNQS
+100 RNISLDRVFIFNQS

-222 TVETALG
+222 TVDTALD

-278 LFDEETEF
+278 LLDEETEF

-390 SSASMPSLIDRHP
+390 NSASMPSLIDRQP

-436 SGLIDVPHTG
+436 SGLIDVPFAG

-476 RERSGFVNL
+476 REQSGFVNL

-537 VHRWSFEDGSGTT
+537 VHHWSFEDGSGTT
-550 AVDNGTDQANL
+550 AVDVGTDQANL

-571 RTCPDGGCLWF
+571 RACPDGGCLWF

-595 FEGNLSVSQWV
+595 VDGNLTVSQWV

-618 TFAVSNQAGANA
+618 TFAVSDQAGANA

-665 FDNGDLRQYMDGVL
+665 FDDGDIRQYMDGVL
-679 VREDTYPSG
+679 VNEDTYPSG
-688 SFTNV
+688 SFTNI

-736 NCTTYSGAGVG
+736 NCTSYSGAGAA
-747 VATLETSFSI
+747 VATLETTFDV
-757 PPDLMNHAWNIY
+757 PNELMNHAWNIY

-783 LSVDGVDSTGTLL
+783 LRVNGADAAGTLL

-814 MRMRPAAQA
+814 MRMRPAAHA
-823 TDLKVK
+823 TQLTIQ
-829 VLLDIESTSTVGS
+829 VLIDIESTSTVGS
-842 LYIDSVILR
+842 LYVDSVILR

-880 AYGQSL
+880 TYGQSL

-893 GVSGAKGYVYEP
+893 GVSGVKGYVYEP
-905 YLTAVGLPSTFM
+905 YLTAVGLPSTFL

-954 TLHDVNLVAVRS
+954 TLHDVNVVAARS
-966 TGFVN
+966 VGNVN
-971 LGEPTTI
+971 LGEETTI

-991 GTLEVRGVLGNIL
+991 GSLEVRGVLGNIL
-1004 LNQTPLTL
+1004 LNQTPLML
-1012 PAGDLHGSRTT
+1012 PAGDQHGSRTT

-1082 YTICSVET
+1082 YTICTVET
-1090 SDDIGVVNAT
+1090 TDDTGVTNAT

-1107 QNGTLNETTWNVL
+1107 QNATLNETTWNVL

-1142 GGVVLRATVVDE
+1142 GGVVLRATVMDE
-1154 QQLSATMTVSN
+1154 QMMSAAMTVSN

-1175 WFGPH
+1175 WYGPH

-1195 PNKPAVG
+1195 PNKPPLG

-1213 CVMDADYDLSAPVP
+1213 CVMDADYDLSAPAP
-1227 VFMTNRGTLGNTSF
+1227 VFMTNRGTLGNMSY

-1249 YCYTTTFA
+1249 YCYTTTFS
-1257 LELSSALDD
+1257 LELSSELED
-1266 VELEVRTDAGSL
+1266 VELEVRTDTGSL

-1310 DGEEQI
+1310 NGKEQI

-1324 DPHTSFIGDLTLQ
+1324 DPNTSFIGDLTLQ

-1346 PLDIGQGEREV
+1346 PLDIAEGDNEI
-1357 VMPLGQLMVPLEG
+1357 VMSLDQLMIPLEG
-1370 GELQLTA
+1370 GELQVTA

-1383 GATASMS
+1383 GATASGS
-1390 LSVPFLLT
+1390 LNVPFLLT
-1398 PPSVVLFEACDD
+1398 PPSVVLFEACDG
-1410 QGRVT
+1410 QGPVT

-1427 VVESDRPIQS
+1427 IVESDRPLQS

-1447 AINAPLIE
+1447 AINAPQIE
-1455 TPTWGAAPEACK
+1455 TPTWDVAPEACRSPA
-1467 LLVQDDDHQVFFF
+1467 QADDLQVFYF
-1480 RLKLDNSLVDGEGKA
+1480 RLKLDNSLVDGEGRA
-1495 VFSVSDLD
+1495 IFSVSDLD

-1510 LDLFFQHAPTVIEE
+1510 LDLFFQHAPTVVDA
-1524 VVFST
+1524 VVFSP
-1529 AKPGS
+1529 AEPGS

-1539 YTVSDLDGLEQVAC
+1539 YTVSDLDGLDQVAC
-1553 AYNLYGEAGNLL
+1553 AYNLYGEEGSLL

-1573 PEGVFINTLR
+1573 PEGVFTNVLR
-1583 FQYPIPLSLANTTL
+1583 FQYPVPLGLANTTL

-1608 QVFAS
+1608 QAFAS
-1613 SASVLIGPADTCVGC
+1613 SASILIGPAETCVDCGAT
-1628 DSVDDATPKPTTQGS
+1628 DDTTTGPTTQG
-1643 ESLNMVFLGL
+1643 EEPLNVFLLGL
-1653 GGLAAAVVALTTV
+1653 GGLAAGLILFTMM
-1666 LRRRTTDGVDKA
+1666 LRRRGRIGVDEA

-1685 PLVNT
+1685 PLLNT
-1690 EELFEREAVSDLF
+1690 EDLFERESTSNLF
-1703 EEEIDESTEN
+1703 EEESPEPAD
-1713 NGDLSSET
+1713 
-1721 TDELGT
+1721 TDDQSREEEAT
-1727 EDTAPSIVPE
+1727 IPSIVPD
-1737 GWTLEAYTAWLEGPT
+1737 GWTLEAYTTWLDGPA
-1752 PDGWTDD
+1752 PEGWTEE
-1759 QWTTYVEESKATLA
+1759 QWTTYVEESKAKLPPASTP
-1773 GVSSSEG
+1773 SEG

>member
-10 FVGLLLLSLVPPSP
+10 FVGLLLFSLVPPSP
-24 SSNEPSSSPLS
+24 TANPSSSIPPS
-35 LDEQGMFRGFVVG
+35 LAEEGMFHGFLVG
-48 EQTDVWNQ
+48 GQSDVWNQ
-56 TPWSSIA
+56 TPWPSIA
-63 VPEGFTYESVID
+63 VPEGFTYDSVID

-100 RNISLDRVFVFNQS
+100 RNISLDRVFIFNQS

-222 TVETALG
+222 TVDTALD

-278 LFDEETEF
+278 FLDEETEF

-390 SSASMPSLIDRHP
+390 NSASMPSLIDRQP

-436 SGLIDVPHTG
+436 SGLIDVPFAG

-476 RERSGFVNL
+476 REQSGFVNL

-537 VHRWSFEDGSGTT
+537 VHHWSFEDGSGTT
-550 AVDNGTDQANL
+550 AVDVGTDQANL

-571 RTCPDGGCLWF
+571 RACPDGGCLWF

-595 FEGNLSVSQWV
+595 VDGNLTVSQWV

-618 TFAVSNQAGANA
+618 TFAVSDQAGANA

-665 FDNGDLRQYMDGVL
+665 FDDGDIRQYMDGVL
-679 VREDTYPSG
+679 VNEDTYPSG
-688 SFTNV
+688 SFTNI

-736 NCTTYSGAGVG
+736 NCTSYSGAGAA
-747 VATLETSFSI
+747 VATLETTFDV
-757 PPDLMNHAWNIY
+757 PNELMNHAWNIY

-783 LSVDGVDSTGTLL
+783 LRVNGADAAGTLL

-814 MRMRPAAQA
+814 MRMRPAAHA
-823 TDLKVK
+823 TQLTIQ
-829 VLLDIESTSTVGS
+829 VLIDIESTSTVGS
-842 LYIDSVILR
+842 LYVDSVILR

-880 AYGQSL
+880 TYGQSL

-893 GVSGAKGYVYEP
+893 GVSGVKGYVYEP
-905 YLTAVGLPSTFM
+905 YLTAVGLPSTFL

-954 TLHDVNLVAVRS
+954 TLHDVNVVAARS
-966 TGFVN
+966 VGNVN
-971 LGEPTTI
+971 LGEETTI

-991 GTLEVRGVLGNIL
+991 GSLEVRGVLGNIL
-1004 LNQTPLTL
+1004 LNQTPLML
-1012 PAGDLHGSRTT
+1012 PAGDQHGSRTT

-1082 YTICSVET
+1082 YTICTVET
-1090 SDDIGVVNAT
+1090 TDDTGVTNAT

-1107 QNGTLNETTWNVL
+1107 QNATLNETTWNVL

-1142 GGVVLRATVVDE
+1142 GGVVLRATVMDE
-1154 QQLSATMTVSN
+1154 QMMSAAMTVSN

-1175 WFGPH
+1175 WYGPH

-1195 PNKPAVG
+1195 PNKPPLG

-1213 CVMDADYDLSAPVP
+1213 CVMDADYDLSAPAP
-1227 VFMTNRGTLGNTSF
+1227 VFMTNRGTLGNMSY

-1257 LELSSALDD
+1257 LELSSELED
-1266 VELEVRTDAGSL
+1266 VELEVRTDTGSL

-1310 DGEEQI
+1310 NGKEQI

-1324 DPHTSFIGDLTLQ
+1324 DPNTSFIGDLTLQ

-1346 PLDIGQGEREV
+1346 PLDIAEGDNEI
-1357 VMPLGQLMVPLEG
+1357 VMSLDQLMIPLEG
-1370 GELQLTA
+1370 GELQVTA

-1383 GATASMS
+1383 GATASGS
-1390 LSVPFLLT
+1390 LNVPFLLT
-1398 PPSVVLFEACDD
+1398 PPSVVLFEACDG
-1410 QGRVT
+1410 QGPVT

-1427 VVESDRPIQS
+1427 IVESDRPLQS

-1447 AINAPLIE
+1447 AINAPQIE
-1455 TPTWGAAPEACK
+1455 TPTWDVAPEACRST
-1467 LLVQDDDHQVFFF
+1467 VQTDNLQVFYF
-1480 RLKLDNSLVDGEGKA
+1480 RLKLDNSLVDGEGRA
-1495 VFSVSDLD
+1495 IFSVSDLD

-1510 LDLFFQHAPTVIEE
+1510 LDLFFQHAPTVVDA
-1524 VVFST
+1524 VVFSP
-1529 AKPGS
+1529 AEPGS

-1539 YTVSDLDGLEQVAC
+1539 YTVSDLDGLDQVAC
-1553 AYNLYGEAGNLL
+1553 AYNLYGEEGSLL

-1573 PEGVFINTLR
+1573 PEGVFTNVLR
-1583 FQYPIPLSLANTTL
+1583 FQYPVPLGLANTTL

-1608 QVFAS
+1608 QAFAS
-1613 SASVLIGPADTCVGC
+1613 SASILIGPAETCVDC
-1628 DSVDDATPKPTTQGS
+1628 DATDDTTTGPTTQG
-1643 ESLNMVFLGL
+1643 EEPLNVFLLGL
-1653 GGLAAAVVALTTV
+1653 GGLAAGLILFTMM
-1666 LRRRTTDGVDKA
+1666 LRRRGRIGVDEA

-1685 PLVNT
+1685 PLLNT
-1690 EELFEREAVSDLF
+1690 EDLFERESTSNLF
-1703 EEEIDESTEN
+1703 EEESPEPAD
-1713 NGDLSSET
+1713 
-1721 TDELGT
+1721 TDDQSREEEAT
-1727 EDTAPSIVPE
+1727 IPSIVPD
-1737 GWTLEAYTAWLEGPT
+1737 GWTLEAYTTWLDGPA
-1752 PDGWTDD
+1752 PEGWTEE
-1759 QWTTYVEESKATLA
+1759 QWTTYVEESKAKLPPASTP
-1773 GVSSSEG
+1773 SEG